1 MLLLPLCFFFAL
13 WDGLLSSVHSVPVP
27 VLQQN
32 CPHYAEWAKR
42 RDGKELSEGRYQ
54 LPFQRPSEE
63 CRTFYSQEVEDAIE
77 RLRPRIADP
86 DLFRL
91 FENAFPN
98 TLDTAVKWKGF
109 AWEEEQ
115 EGVFT
120 DEDLAFVITGD
131 INAMWLRDS
140 ANQILSYLPVL
151 QASGDPNSLAALF
164 RGVINVQSRYIKIT
178 PYCHA
183 FQPPPESGI
192 HAESNGA
199 YSQNTVHMFG
209 KQGYDQAKTF
219 DCKWELDS
227 LASFLQISSE
237 YYNATEDMGPFAKYQ
252 WVDTVEVILAAA
264 EAMRTATYTPD
275 GRIAPSGYTMK
286 GTTDRATETTSNNG
300 IGNPVIY
307 TGMVRSTFR
316 PSDDASIFQYL
327 IPSNMMFA
335 RYLDVAAFIMQ
346 KLDTQRSRDL
356 ESKMRSM
363 ASEIRAGITK
373 YGLVSHPLFG
383 AMFAFEVD
391 GYGSQNIMDD
401 ANLPSLLS
409 ASMMGYVNPRDEVYM
424 NTRLFA
430 LSEAN
435 PYWAF
440 GNVFNAIGGPHMG
453 PTKAWPLASIVRV
466 LTSGDVSGEEQIDE
480 LRTIL
485 STTGGLGLIHESV
498 ESHNEKDYT
507 RSWFGWANGM
517 FGQMILDIEA
527 RMPQLLDYSYH

>member
-1 MLLLPLCFFFAL
+1 MLFSIADDSATLLLPLLCLLFA
-13 WDGLLSSVHSVPVP
+13 GLLTSVHSLPVSI
-27 VLQQN
+27 LKQKA
-32 CPHYAEWAKR
+32 CPQYANWAR
-42 RDGKELSEGRYQ
+42 QSDGKELSEGRYQ
-54 LPFQRPSEE
+54 LPFQRPSDE

-77 RLRPRIADP
+77 RLRPKIADP

-109 AWEEEQ
+109 AWKDEQ
-115 EGVFT
+115 EGALT

-151 QASGDPNSLAALF
+151 QASEDPNSLAALF

-192 HAESNGA
+192 NVEFNGA
-199 YSQNTVHMFG
+199 YTMNTVRMFG
-209 KQGYDQAKTF
+209 KLGYDQKKTF

-227 LASFLQISSE
+227 LASFLQISSD
-237 YYNATEDMGPFAKYQ
+237 YYNATGDIRPFEKYL
-252 WVDTVEVILAAA
+252 WMDTVEVILAAA

-275 GRIAPSGYTMK
+275 GHIAPSGYTMK
-286 GTTDRATETTSNNG
+286 GKTDRATETTSNDG

-316 PSDDASIFQYL
+316 PSDDATIFQYL

-335 RYLDVAAFIMQ
+335 RYLEEAGLIMQ
-346 KLDTQRSRDL
+346 RMDTQRSRDL
-356 ESKMRSM
+356 ESRMQSM

-373 YGLVSHPLFG
+373 YGIVSHPLFG

-391 GYGSQNIMDD
+391 GYGSQNTMDD

-409 ASMMGYVNPRDEVYM
+409 ASMMGYVSPRDEVYM

-440 GNVFNAIGGPHMG
+440 GNVFNAIAGPHMG

-466 LTSGDVSGEEQIDE
+466 LTSGDINGEEQRDE

-485 STTGGLGLIHESV
+485 GTTGGLGLIHESV
-498 ESHNEKDYT
+498 ESHNAKDYT
-507 RSWFGWANGM
+507 RSW
-517 FGQMILDIEA
+517 
-527 RMPQLLDYSYH
+527 

>member
-1 MLLLPLCFFFAL
+1 MLFSIADDSATLLLPLLCLLFA
-13 WDGLLSSVHSVPVP
+13 GLLTSVHSLHVSI
-27 VLQQN
+27 LKQKA
-32 CPHYAEWAKR
+32 CPQYANWAR
-42 RDGKELSEGRYQ
+42 QSDGKELSEGRYQ
-54 LPFQRPSEE
+54 LPFQRPSDE

-77 RLRPRIADP
+77 RLRPKIADP

-109 AWEEEQ
+109 AWKDEQ
-115 EGVFT
+115 EG
-120 DEDLAFVITGD
+120 
-131 INAMWLRDS
+131 DS

-151 QASGDPNSLAALF
+151 QASEDPNSLAALF

-178 PYCHA
+178 PHCHA

-192 HAESNGA
+192 NVEFNGA
-199 YSQNTVHMFG
+199 YTMNTVRMFG
-209 KQGYDQAKTF
+209 KLGYDQKKT
-219 DCKWELDS
+219 
-227 LASFLQISSE
+227 ISSD
-237 YYNATEDMGPFAKYQ
+237 YYNATGDIGPFEKYL
-252 WVDTVEVILAAA
+252 WMDTVEVILAAA

-275 GRIAPSGYTMK
+275 GHIAPSGYTMK
-286 GTTDRATETTSNNG
+286 GKTDRATETTSNDG

-316 PSDDASIFQYL
+316 PSDDATIFQYL

-335 RYLDVAAFIMQ
+335 RYLEEAGLIMQ
-346 KLDTQRSRDL
+346 RMDTQRSRDL
-356 ESKMRSM
+356 ESRMQSM

-373 YGLVSHPLFG
+373 YGVVSHPLFG

-391 GYGSQNIMDD
+391 GYGSQNAMDD
-401 ANLPSLLS
+401 ANLPSLLP
-409 ASMMGYVNPRDEVYM
+409 ASMMGYVSPRDEVYM

-440 GNVFNAIGGPHMG
+440 GNVFNAIGGPHTG

-466 LTSGDVSGEEQIDE
+466 LTSGDINGEEQRDE

-485 STTGGLGLIHESV
+485 
-498 ESHNEKDYT
+498 
-507 RSWFGWANGM
+507 RFGWANGM

-527 RMPQLLDYSYH
+527 RMPHILDDSYQ